1 MKEKKMGILCV
12 PGLQIIHIRSSAALC
27 DCLCLALSILG
38 KLGRHLSQPPTGM
51 LAPHQPFLT
60 NPPSSSSSEGKLS
73 SAALAAIWIGEETQI
88 SSKVE
93 NGRRGVNYS
102 HNKTCDRYAPSTRHN
117 FAPRADRKGINIL
130 EGSLRKTLKH
140 IQPYRKIVFRLDA
153 CS

>member
-93 NGRRGVNYS
+93 NERRGVNYS

-140 IQPYRKIVFRLDA
+140 IQPYRKKNFRLDA